1 MAIPLDNLIQDER
14 NIYELTSAIIRRS
27 HQIGEIRRAF
37 SSDEHGSVS
46 EEGDKVVSQAI
57 SEILLNEVHFEMIEN

>member
-1 MAIPLDNLIQDER
+1 MAIPLDRLLEDNR
-14 NIYELTSAIIRRS
+14 NVYQVTSAIIRRA

-37 SSDEHGSVS
+37 SSDEHGSVN

-57 SEILLNEVHFEMIEN
+57 AEVINRDVRFEIEE

>member
-1 MAIPLDNLIQDER
+1 MAIPLDRLLEDNR
-14 NIYELTSAIIRRS
+14 NVYQVTSAIVRRA

-37 SSDEHGSVS
+37 SSDEHGSVN

-57 SEILLNEVHFEMIEN
+57 AEIINEDVRFELTE

>member
-1 MAIPLDNLIQDER
+1 MAIPLDRLLEDNR
-14 NIYELTSAIIRRS
+14 NVYQVTSATIRRA

-37 SSDEHGSVS
+37 SSDEHGSVN

-57 SEILLNEVHFEMIEN
+57 AEVINRDVRFEIEE